1 MAIELEDGK
10 IVKLPPLTIYQHEV
24 NLECFLGEAEHF
36 ELTDDSTVDTTE
48 AFAAFEAMKAKI
60 ASQRQALE
68 AAYRFLRRIEGDGY
82 GGMADFETTR
92 QLCRDHVSDS
102 D

>member
-1 MAIELEDGK
+1 MSDELEDGK

-36 ELTDDSTVDTTE
+36 ELTDGSTVDTTE
-48 AFAAFEAMKAKI
+48 AFAAFEAMRAKI

-68 AAYRFLRRIEGDGY
+68 VAYRAGLKVMATGS
-82 GGMADFETTR
+82 MADLPASFAAITSAN
-92 QLCRDHVSDS
+92 SD
-102 D
+102 